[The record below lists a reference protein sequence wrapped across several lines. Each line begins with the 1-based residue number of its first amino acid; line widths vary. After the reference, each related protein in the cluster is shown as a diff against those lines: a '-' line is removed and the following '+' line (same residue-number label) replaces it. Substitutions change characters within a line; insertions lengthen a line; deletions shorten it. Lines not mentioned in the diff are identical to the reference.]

1 MRNPYDSAHQLAKDL
16 SQSNEYQEF
25 KNAGVKAK
33 EDKTLL
39 KQLQDFM
46 QKQMVLEFEM
56 MSGQNPNEEKLKE
69 LEGLYQLI
77 QLHPDG
83 VGFLEKQMKFQRL
96 MADLMKIINDSVVEG
111 NQILAE
117 KVEE

>member
-25 KNAGVKAK
+25 KGAGIKVK
-33 EDKTLL
+33 ENKTLQ

-46 QKQMVLEFEM
+46 QKQMMLEIEM
-56 MSGQNPNEEKLKE
+56 MSGQKPDEAKLKE
-69 LEGLYQLI
+69 LEGIYQLI

-83 VGFLEKQMKFQRL
+83 MAFLEKQMKFQRL
-96 MADLMKIINDSVVEG
+96 MADLMKIINDSVAEG
-111 NQILAE
+111 NQILTE
-117 KVEE
+117 KVDE